1 MSAVRAAFERY
12 LVAGW
17 YGTGPILWALPLV
30 PVYWLAHR
38 LASLLRGSSQR
49 VGRPV
54 IVVGN
59 VTVGGSGKTPL
70 VLHLVEQLR
79 AAGHRPGIVT
89 RGYGRASAAIGLV
102 AAEMSALEVGDEP
115 LLLARRSACPV
126 AVGADRVAAARLL
139 LAAHPEVDVI
149 VSDDGLQH
157 ARLARDAEILVVDGA
172 RGFGNGWL
180 LPAGPLREA
189 PGPVLRRATMIVSNG
204 ALCGTDV
211 GTSDLAWSTM
221 TLEPGAVV
229 QLSDGATRALDTFVG
244 TEVHAVA
251 GIGNPERFFKMLESA
266 GLRLR
271 RQPRPDH
278 APLALADI
286 DFGDRLPVLLT
297 EKDAVKLPRSVRSGV
312 WCVPVTARFTA
323 ADAARLLARLTPRLA
338 ALPDSG

>member
-1 MSAVRAAFERY
+1 MSAVRAALERY

-17 YGTGPILWALPLV
+17 YGTGPILWALPFV
-30 PVYWLAHR
+30 PVYWLARR

-70 VLHLVEQLR
+70 VLHLVEQMR

-89 RGYGRASAAIGLV
+89 RGYGRASDAISLV

-126 AVGADRVAAARLL
+126 AVGADRVATARLL

-149 VSDDGLQH
+149 ISDDGLQH
-157 ARLARDAEILVVDGA
+157 VRLARDAEILVVDGA

-189 PGPVLRRATMIVSNG
+189 PGPVLRRASAIVSNG
-204 ALCGTDV
+204 APHGTA
-211 GTSDLAWSTM
+211 GGAFGAAWSTM
-221 TLEPGAVV
+221 TLEPGAVA
-229 QLSDGATRALDTFVG
+229 QLSDGATRPLAAFAG
-244 TEVHAVA
+244 TEVYAVA
-251 GIGNPERFFKMLESA
+251 GIGDPERFFKMLESA

-271 RQPRPDH
+271 RKPRPDH

-286 DFGDRLPVLLT
+286 DFGDGLPVLLT
-297 EKDAVKLPRSVRSGV
+297 EKDAVKLPRGVRGGV
-312 WCVPVTARFTA
+312 WCVPVTARFA
-323 ADAARLLARLTPRLA
+323 ADDAARLLALLTSRLA
-338 ALPDSG
+338 AAPDSG